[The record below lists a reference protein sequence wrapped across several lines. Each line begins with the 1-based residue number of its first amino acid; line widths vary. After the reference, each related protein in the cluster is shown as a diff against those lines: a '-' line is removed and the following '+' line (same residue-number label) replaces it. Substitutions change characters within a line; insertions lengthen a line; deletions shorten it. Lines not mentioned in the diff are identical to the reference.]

1 MEAVLTTG
9 VTFQINK
16 PKIYVPVVALSMN
29 DNIEVLEYLKQA
41 FKRASNCNKDRYE
54 TTAHAKSN
62 NLNYMIDLR
71 FRNINRLFYL
81 SLKNFDDDPVRKLFR
96 SKVKLYLQLCF
107 FFVFSQ
113 IINF

>member
-54 TTAHAKSN
+54 TTAKSN

-81 SLKNFDDDPVRKLFR
+81 SFKNFDDDPVRKLFR